1 MRISTPHAMGQA
13 LEALHSPVSPVELLK
28 SQSIVISYGSKQTF
42 ENFCLT
48 RMGEALDLLCLSVSP
63 VKILKSQCISHCM

>member
-1 MRISTPHAMGQA
+1 MRQV
-13 LEALHSPVSPVELLK
+13 LEALYSPVSQVEILK
-28 SQSIVISYGSKQTF
+28 SQSIVIPYGSKQTF

-63 VKILKSQCISHCM
+63 VRMLKSQVYSHFI